1 MSQNSYSS
9 QMKCSCGLVVKSL
22 ISSTPSNPG
31 RRFFGC
37 PRLDSSSCGY
47 WEWED
52 QVFTKI
58 AYIRNL
64 ELSLKDVKSEVDNLK
79 FEMENLKIAMDN
91 LKIQNDNLK
100 IEGGNLSE
108 RDSILEDTNDELEV
122 NKVRTFEE
130 KYFKI
135 KYNLMISWALFIG
148 FVVVLMNNVTL
159 DK

>member
-22 ISSTPSNPG
+22 TSSTQSNPG

-37 PRLDSSSCGY
+37 PRPDSSSCGY

-52 QVFTKI
+52 QAFPEI
-58 AYIRNL
+58 AYMHNL
-64 ELSLKDVKSEVDNLK
+64 VLSMKDIKSEVDNLK
-79 FEMENLKIAMDN
+79 FEMDNLKIVMDN

-100 IEGGNLSE
+100 IEGVHLSE
-108 RDSILEDTNDELEV
+108 RVYILEATNDELEV
-122 NKVRTFEE
+122 NNVTTFEE

-135 KYNLMISWALFIG
+135 KYNLMISGLYLLDLF
-148 FVVVLMNNVTL
+148 LY
-159 DK
+159 

>member
-22 ISSTPSNPG
+22 TSSTPSNPG

-37 PRLDSSSCGY
+37 PRPDSSSCGY

-52 QVFTKI
+52 QVFPEI
-58 AYIRNL
+58 AYVRNL
-64 ELSLKDVKSEVDNLK
+64 ELALKDIKSEVDNLK
-79 FEMENLKIAMDN
+79 SEMENLKIAMDN

-100 IEGGNLSE
+100 IEDGYLSE
-108 RDSILEDTNDELEV
+108 RV
-122 NKVRTFEE
+122 NKVMTFEE

-135 KYNLMISWALFIG
+135 KYNLMISCALFIG
-148 FVVVLMNNVTL
+148 FVVVLMNYVTL
-159 DK
+159 G